1 MVTFDYNIPEKTI
14 TVVFHGRMDAVA
26 TLKLNEILG
35 AEQDLK
41 DRKPGDRL
49 VFDLKEVDFISSS
62 FIRICV
68 GYAKLAGTGKFSVT
82 HCQPFVRKTIQISGL
97 DEVLN
102 IN

>member
-35 AEQDLK
+35 AEQVMI
-41 DRKPGDRL
+41 DRKPDDRL
-49 VFDLKEVDFISSS
+49 VFDLKDVDYIASS

-68 GYAKLAGTGKFSVT
+68 CQAKAAGAGKFSIV
-82 HCQPFVRKTIQISGL
+82 HCQPDVKKIFQISGL